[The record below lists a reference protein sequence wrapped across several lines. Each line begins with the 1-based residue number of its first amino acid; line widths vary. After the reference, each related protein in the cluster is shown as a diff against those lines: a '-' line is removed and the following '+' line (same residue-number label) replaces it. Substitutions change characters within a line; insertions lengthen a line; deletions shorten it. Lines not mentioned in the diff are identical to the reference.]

1 MAAAARAMPDLA
13 ALIFSAYCS
22 GIRGD
27 FLPPACAM
35 AAKSMSSSWRAC
47 AAHTLVECP
56 PPDQR
61 SGLAYASSRSAK
73 PTCLETSVA
82 NDDIDCMDLRQLRYF
97 VAVAEERHFSRAA
110 IRVGIEQSPL
120 SRAIRALECDVGAR
134 LLERSTR
141 GSRLTLAGEI
151 FLQHA
156 RTIIAAMDQAR
167 NAVWAAVTNPKG
179 ATLN

>member
-1 MAAAARAMPDLA
+1 
-13 ALIFSAYCS
+13 
-22 GIRGD
+22 
-27 FLPPACAM
+27 
-35 AAKSMSSSWRAC
+35 
-47 AAHTLVECP
+47 
-56 PPDQR
+56 
-61 SGLAYASSRSAK
+61 
-73 PTCLETSVA
+73 VA